1 MDAEG
6 KFQQSLKEGR
16 PMNYPIWELTTIGG
30 GSLIAL
36 IAVLHVY
43 ISHLAV
49 GGGLFLW
56 LTDLKAV
63 RTNDS
68 SLLDYVRRHTWFF
81 LLLTMVFGG
90 VSGVGIWFIIALVHP
105 AATSTLIHT
114 FVFGWAIEWVFF
126 VGEIAALLLYHYKF
140 TTLKTQDRLRIAFL
154 YFLFAWLSMVI
165 INGILSFMLT
175 PGSWLTTGGF
185 WDGFFNPTYFS
196 SLVFRT
202 CMAIML
208 AGLFGYVT
216 AVVTPDESFRL
227 RLMAYC
233 SKWLLLPLIGFI
245 PASVWYYFSIPEEI
259 RIRSFVLNPQSLP
272 FARIFIATT
281 FLLFVAGMVFM
292 RRSSLAVQR
301 AVTGVLLLLGLSWIG
316 GFEYMREISRK
327 PFVIGEF
334 MYNSAILTSDVSR
347 LNAEGVLP
355 NARWSA
361 IKEISSENRARAGE
375 ELFRIECLSCH
386 TINGIRNDIG
396 PRVKGFTYLGILAQL
411 TGQGKVQTYM
421 PPFIGTET
429 EKEALAFYLTTV
441 INGDQ
446 VAPASPFVMPTLAA
460 EYVPAFDM
468 RKSDYVLLVWNDL
481 GMHCL
486 SDGDSWFSFLPP
498 ANTLEAQIIKR
509 ADPPVLMRN
518 DVVLSYSV
526 EKGFENPSAHSDFWK
541 HSESL
546 YGKKLESN
554 VGLFGKGMKG
564 LFDFDSTTNSFI
576 AGGIPVVPYN
586 DDGSY
591 NPFPILN
598 VEARDK
604 SSGSLLVATKVV
616 APVSAEIGCRNCHG
630 GGWRVMNSG
639 LSDVTAINILTLHDR
654 RHGTE
659 LLALAESGKPQ
670 LCQSCHPDPVL
681 AARGTPGVVDF
692 SAAMHGWHAHYVPM
706 EDSRSCALCHPSNPQ
721 GNTRCQRDPHAEFGM
736 GCVDCHGTLTADAI
750 ALLRGE
756 MSKPPAARL
765 LKPFTIAGNDTG
777 ASRIA
782 WNGQVDCLNCH
793 QNFQAPAGDA
803 SGTSRW
809 TKHASELY
817 RKRADDAGVRCPACH
832 GSPHAMYPAR
842 NPMNRDRDN
851 IQPIQYSGSRAPI
864 GTNNTC
870 AICHRK
876 RMQDAIHHPNMERP
890 MRNTQLLD

>member
-1 MDAEG
+1 VDAEG
-6 KFQQSLKEGR
+6 ELRTFIREGC

-68 SLLDYVRRHTWFF
+68 LLLDFVRRHTWFF

-126 VGEIAALLLYHYKF
+126 VGEITALLLYHYKF
-140 TTLKTQDRLRIAFL
+140 SLLKTQDRLRIAFL

-175 PGSWLTTGGF
+175 PGSWLATGGF

-196 SLVFRT
+196 SLIFRT
-202 CMAIML
+202 CMAVMI

-216 AVVTPDESFRL
+216 AAMIRNETFRNS
-227 RLMAYC
+227 LMAYC
-233 SKWLLLPLIGFI
+233 SKWLLIPLIGFI
-245 PASVWYYFSIPEEI
+245 PAAVWYYFSLPAEI
-259 RIRSFVLNPQSLP
+259 EVRSFVLNPQSAP
-272 FARIFIATT
+272 FARIFVAAT
-281 FLLFVAGMVFM
+281 FLLFLAGILFM
-292 RRSSLAVQR
+292 RRSSLFVQR
-301 AVTGVLLLLGLSWIG
+301 VLTGLLLVIGLSWIG

-327 PFVIGEF
+327 PFVIGNY
-334 MYNSAILTSDVSR
+334 MYNSAILMADIPR
-347 LNAEGVLP
+347 LNEEGVLP
-355 NARWSA
+355 HARWAA
-361 IKEISSENRARAGE
+361 IKEITNENRASAGE

-386 TINGIRNDIG
+386 TVNGIRNDIG

-421 PPFIGTET
+421 PPFIGTEK
-429 EKEALAFYLTTV
+429 EKEALAFYLSTV
-441 INGDQ
+441 VNGDQ
-446 VAPASPFVMPTLAA
+446 VVPEPASVMSTLAT
-460 EYVPAFDM
+460 ESVPVFDA
-468 RKSDYVLLVWNDL
+468 KKTDYVLLVWNDL

-498 ANTLEAQIIKR
+498 ANTLEAQLIKR
-509 ADPPVLMRN
+509 GDPPVLMVDN
-518 DVVLSYSV
+518 AVLSYFV
-526 EKGFENPSAHSDFWK
+526 QKGFENPSAHSDFWK

-546 YGKKLESN
+546 YGKKLEN
-554 VGLFGKGMKG
+554 NIGLFGKGVKG
-564 LFDFDSTTNSFI
+564 TFDFDSSRNSYI
-576 AGGIPVVPYN
+576 AAGIPVVPYN

-591 NPFPILN
+591 NPFPIFT

-604 SSGSLLVATKVV
+604 TTGALLIVTKTV

-630 GGWRVMNSG
+630 GGWRTKHAG
-639 LSDVTAINILTLHDR
+639 LSDSTAINILSLHDR

-659 LLALAESGKPQ
+659 LLTLARSGKPQ

-681 AARGTPGVVDF
+681 ASAGTPGVVDF

-721 GNTRCQRDPHAEFGM
+721 GSTQCLRDPHAEFGM
-736 GCVDCHGTLTADAI
+736 GCVDCHGTMATDA
-750 ALLRGE
+750 ASLLRAEAG
-756 MSKPPAARL
+756 KPPAARL
-765 LKPFTIAGNDTG
+765 LKPLTGAGNDTG
-777 ASRIA
+777 ASRVA
-782 WNGQVDCLNCH
+782 WNGEVDCLNCH
-793 QNFQAPAGDA
+793 DNFQAPTGDA
-803 SGTSRW
+803 SGTAKW
-809 TKHASELY
+809 TKDANGLY
-817 RKRADDAGVRCPACH
+817 RKRTDDAGVRCPACH

-851 IQPIQYSGSRAPI
+851 IQPLQYSGSRAPI
-864 GTNNTC
+864 GTNGTC

-876 RMQDAIHHPNMERP
+876 KMQDAIHHPNMERP
-890 MRNTQLLD
+890 MRNSQLLN